1 MAMAAPDLMEWLPMS
16 ECLKPTVPSPMVRAA
31 ARRELTTLFPE
42 ISKVL
47 FSSQKMLIK
56 DAVEAEDVESIIQR
70 SAIAH
75 DCSVLLWR

>member
-1 MAMAAPDLMEWLPMS
+1 MS

-31 ARRELTTLFPE
+31 AQRELTTLFPE